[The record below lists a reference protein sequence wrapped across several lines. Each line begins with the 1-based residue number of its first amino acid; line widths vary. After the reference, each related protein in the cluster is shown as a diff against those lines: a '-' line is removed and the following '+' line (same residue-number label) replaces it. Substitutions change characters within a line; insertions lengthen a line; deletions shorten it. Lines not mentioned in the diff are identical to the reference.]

1 MWGNTALL
9 LGAQFEWAPNTFMD
23 SRNKAPFAVSLW
35 FAPAKRL
42 RSSAAEL
49 PAVGS
54 GNPIGGCDE
63 VEMPEATMDLGWM
76 DALE

>member
-1 MWGNTALL
+1 MNTALL
-9 LGAQFEWAPNTFMD
+9 LGAQFEWSPNTFMD
-23 SRNKAPFAVSLW
+23 SGNQAPFAVSLW
-35 FAPAKRL
+35 FAPARRL

-49 PAVGS
+49 PAVVVS
-54 GNPIGGCDE
+54 GNPIGAGCDE